1 MTLPPSHPAG
11 VDMVIV
17 PRSSDVGGV
26 EVWRALPMVGR
37 RMVGPF
43 IFWDQIGPGEFLTGR
58 GIDVR
63 PHPHIGLST
72 VTYLFDGSLDHK
84 DSLGNDVRIVP
95 GDVNLMTAGAGI
107 THSERT
113 GADIRRGPSALFGI
127 QSWLA
132 LPRAA
137 EDAAPGFAHIG
148 GDALPAFADGGVRGR
163 VVLGDYNGMRSP
175 VPTLWDT
182 LYLDVRM
189 DSGARMPI
197 PATTEERAL
206 YPVEGT
212 IAINGV
218 AYPPAWML
226 ILHPGDKI
234 TVVAQSPVRL
244 MVLGGAVMDGP
255 RHIYWNFVSSSKD
268 KIEQAVQD
276 WQAGRFPP
284 VIGDEDNGDSF

>member
-1 MTLPPSHPAG
+1 MTLPPPHPAG
-11 VDMVIV
+11 IDMVIV

-113 GADIRRGPSALFGI
+113 GADIRRAPSALFGI

-137 EDAAPGFAHIG
+137 EDAAPEFAHIEG
-148 GDALPAFADGGVRGR
+148 GNLPTFAEGGVRGR
-163 VVLGDYNGMRSP
+163 VVLGDYNGVRSP

-189 DSGARMPI
+189 DAGAKMPI

-206 YPVEGT
+206 YPVKGT

-218 AYPPAWML
+218 AYPPAQML
-226 ILHPGDKI
+226 ILHPGDAV
-234 TVVAQSPVRL
+234 TVVAQTSVRL

-255 RHIYWNFVSSSKD
+255 RHIYWNFVSSSKE
-268 KIEQAVQD
+268 KIDQAVQD
-276 WQAGRFPP
+276 WQAGLFPP
-284 VIGDEDNGDSF
+284 VIGDEDTPI